1 MSTNWR
7 VEKMRSA
14 AVKNHPTTKRNRLL
28 SLGRPCSVKGAR
40 HKMCILH
47 ECICLKCPEK
57 AELCRGRKLLGL
69 VGWGAGVTHT
79 GTEGSQR
86 QQGAP
91 RAAKLTDEC
100 SAGRWA

>member
-14 AVKNHPTTKRNRLL
+14 AVKYHPTTKRNRLL
-28 SLGRPCSVKGAR
+28 SLGCPCSVKGAR

-47 ECICLKCPEK
+47 ECICLKRPEK
-57 AELCRGRKLLGL
+57 AAMQGQKAA
-69 VGWGAGVTHT
+69 GAG
-79 GTEGSQR
+79 GAGSGHDPHR
-86 QQGAP
+86 IGGVPEAAGAP
-91 RAAKLTDEC
+91 RVAKLTDEC